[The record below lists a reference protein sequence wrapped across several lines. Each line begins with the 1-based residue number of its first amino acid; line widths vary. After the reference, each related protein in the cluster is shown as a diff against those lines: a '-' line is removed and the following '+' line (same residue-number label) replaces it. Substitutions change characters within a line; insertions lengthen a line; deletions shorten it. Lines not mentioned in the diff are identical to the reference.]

1 MSECCVVQIP
11 GPRGATGA
19 DGEDGVDGINAFTL
33 TTLEFTVPPV
43 GDPVDVFVVE
53 ESWASPNGSAVN
65 GQVVHVQFAGYF
77 YVESAPDGGPMTLVN
92 LGYDGNAAPGTII
105 PPSSKVSPAG
115 PRGPSGAEVSGVLLA
130 VNNLSD
136 VDDIATALGNLGI
149 GTAGLEDKGNA
160 LNEIPFV
167 NDPAGLTNGESVW
180 ATAFGLET
188 VNASDART
196 RLGLVIGRADT
207 NIPPVNIAAGLIDTE
222 PVFATATGLRTLAP
236 AAARASLGINTGLAF
251 KANKNGISAAIA
263 ATRVTFVELFDP
275 EGVYTDATDRYIP
288 GVSGAVVQIDCTV
301 NIQSAGTAVATL
313 YLYKNGV
320 SIAETHG
327 AINATSETVLSLNVS
342 DLVGA
347 PGDYYEIFAGTSLV
361 VGAVID
367 GDITKTW
374 FEGHRIA

>member
-1 MSECCVVQIP
+1 MSECCIVQIP
-11 GPRGATGA
+11 GPKGTNGV
-19 DGEDGVDGINAFTL
+19 DGDDGTDGINAFTL

-77 YVESAPDGGPMTLVN
+77 YVESAPDGGPLTLIN
-92 LGYDGNAAPGTII
+92 LGYDGNAAPGTIV

-130 VNNLSD
+130 VNNLAD
-136 VDDIATALGNLGI
+136 VDDIPTALINLGI

-188 VNASDART
+188 VDAGTART
-196 RLGLVIGRADT
+196 RLALVKGIADT
-207 NIPPVNIAAGLIDTE
+207 NVPTVNKVAGLINGE
-222 PVFATATGLRTLAP
+222 AVFATAAGLETKTA
-236 AAARASLGINTGLAF
+236 AAARAALGINTGLAF
-251 KANKNGISAAIA
+251 KANKNGVTAAIA
-263 ATRVTFVELFDP
+263 ATRVTFVELFDS

-288 GVSGAVVQIDCTV
+288 GIVGAIVQINCQINAGGPLLSTV
-301 NIQSAGTAVATL
+301 TL
-313 YLYKNGV
+313 WIYKNGV
-320 SIAETHG
+320 AIADVSASIPAGQTDF
-327 AINATSETVLSLNVS
+327 LSINVS
-342 DLVGA
+342 DLVSGA
-347 PGDYYEIFAGTSLV
+347 GDYYEVFAGSSAL
-361 VGAVID
+361 GEVID